1 MPTPLKVLL
10 VVFSLIAVLAF
21 VLVRRM
27 RAAGVFVYPFTKFG
41 PAVVMP
47 IEDDEG
53 NAVRVLSV
61 GGMFQSATYLD
72 EGRRYEPVFGYYRAF
87 DRMFEAGRPIETVL
101 MIGGGGYAYPK
112 HFIATQEEA
121 AIDVVEIDPVVTR
134 IAYEH
139 FFLDELI
146 AEFDAE
152 MNGRLNLFNEDGR
165 AFLDELSEAP
175 EGIRYDAIV
184 LDSFGGNEPVARLVS
199 AEAVRAAKGCLAQGG
214 LYLANVV
221 APATEAGARYL
232 DATVATLYEAFAHV
246 WVIPCGRDGFGDN
259 DNSLVIASD
268 GAYEFEGARE
278 AERPVGASLLY
289 DDTDLRALRP

>member
-1 MPTPLKVLL
+1 MFAVAA
-10 VVFSLIAVLAF
+10 VVGVLAF
-21 VLVRRM
+21 ALVRRM

-41 PAVVMP
+41 PAIVMP

-72 EGRRYEPVFGYYRAF
+72 EERRYEPVFGYYRQF

-121 AIDVVEIDPVVTR
+121 AIDVVEIDPAVTR

-139 FFLDELI
+139 FFLNELI

-152 MNGRLNLFNEDGR
+152 MGGRLNLFNEDGR
-165 AFLDELSEAP
+165 AFLDELAEAP

-199 AEAVRAAKGCLAQGG
+199 VEAMRVAKGCLAPGG
-214 LYLANVV
+214 LFLANVV
-221 APATEAGARYL
+221 APATEGGARYL
-232 DATVATLYEAFAHV
+232 EATVATLYEVFAHV

-259 DNSLVIASD
+259 DNNLAIASD
-268 GAYEFEGARE
+268 VAYEFEGAYE
-278 AERPVGASLLY
+278 AERPVGVEP
-289 DDTDLRALRP
+289 LRD